1 MSKKWFV
8 IHARSGYE
16 AKVKAAIEEAV
27 SREGIEDLVG
37 EIMIPTEQV
46 VELKG
51 GKKRET
57 ERKFFPGYM
66 LIKMEL
72 TEPSWLLVK
81 NTRNVIGFIGGS
93 SGKPSPIT
101 QREVERIFARVQE
114 GADKPK
120 PKVAFQPGE
129 EVLVIDGPFNEFNGT
144 VEGLLGMKIW
154 SCVSSNSCRLI
165 PGVLG
170 RRTMWCPVEKFLSVC
185 RLPLT
190 CNRWRWRMHQLQPDA
205 GALLMV
211 QVKLASFHRSV
222 SLFVVSAIALG

>member
-1 MSKKWFV
+1 MSMAEEKIEKKAPAKKVATKKVSTKEVTVKKAPAKKKWFV

-16 AKVKAAIEEAV
+16 AKVKVAIEEAV
-27 SREGIEDLVG
+27 SREGIEDLIG

-51 GKKRET
+51 GKKKET

-81 NTRNVIGFIGGS
+81 NTNNVIGFIGGS

-101 QREVERIFARVQE
+101 QREVDRIFARVQE
-114 GADKPK
+114 GVDKPK

-129 EVLVIDGPFNEFNGT
+129 EVLVISGPFNEFNGSVESVNYEKSLLT
-144 VEGLLGMKIW
+144 VE
-154 SCVSSNSCRLI
+154 VLI
-165 PGVLG
+165 FG
-170 RRTMWCPVEKFLSVC
+170 RTTAVELEFTQVEK
-185 RLPLT
+185 T
-190 CNRWRWRMHQLQPDA
+190 
-205 GALLMV
+205 
-211 QVKLASFHRSV
+211 
-222 SLFVVSAIALG
+222 

>member
-1 MSKKWFV
+1 MSTAEEKIEKKAPAKKVATKKVSTKEAAVKKAPDKKKWFV

-16 AKVKAAIEEAV
+16 AKVKVAIEEAV
-27 SREGIEDLVG
+27 SREGIEDLIG

-51 GKKRET
+51 GKKKET

-81 NTRNVIGFIGGS
+81 NTNNVIGFIGGS

-101 QREVERIFARVQE
+101 QREVDRIFARVQE
-114 GADKPK
+114 GVDKPK

-129 EVLVIDGPFNEFNGT
+129 EVLVISGPFNEFNGSVESVNYEKSLLT
-144 VEGLLGMKIW
+144 VE
-154 SCVSSNSCRLI
+154 VLI
-165 PGVLG
+165 FG
-170 RRTMWCPVEKFLSVC
+170 RTTAVELEFAQVEK
-185 RLPLT
+185 T
-190 CNRWRWRMHQLQPDA
+190 
-205 GALLMV
+205 
-211 QVKLASFHRSV
+211 
-222 SLFVVSAIALG
+222 

>member
-16 AKVKAAIEEAV
+16 AKVKVAIEEAV
-27 SREGIEDLVG
+27 SRGGIEDLIG

-51 GKKRET
+51 GKKKET

-81 NTRNVIGFIGGS
+81 NTNNVIGFIGGS

-101 QREVERIFARVQE
+101 QREVDRIFARVQE

-129 EVLVIDGPFNEFNGT
+129 EVLVISGPFNEFNGT
-144 VEGLLGMKIW
+144 VESVNYEKSLLT
-154 SCVSSNSCRLI
+154 VEVLI
-165 PGVLG
+165 FG
-170 RRTMWCPVEKFLSVC
+170 RTTAVELEFAQVEK
-185 RLPLT
+185 T
-190 CNRWRWRMHQLQPDA
+190 
-205 GALLMV
+205 
-211 QVKLASFHRSV
+211 
-222 SLFVVSAIALG
+222 

>member
-1 MSKKWFV
+1 MAEEKIEKKAAPKKAVSKKSSTKKVAVKKAPAKKVATKEVSTKEVAVKKAPAKKKWFV

-16 AKVKAAIEEAV
+16 AKVKVAIEEAV
-27 SREGIEDLVG
+27 SREGIEDLIG

-51 GKKRET
+51 GKKKET

-81 NTRNVIGFIGGS
+81 NTNNVIGFIGGS

-101 QREVERIFARVQE
+101 QREVDRIFARVQE

-129 EVLVIDGPFNEFNGT
+129 EVLVISGPFNEFNGT
-144 VEGLLGMKIW
+144 VESVNYEKSLLT
-154 SCVSSNSCRLI
+154 VEVLI
-165 PGVLG
+165 FG
-170 RRTMWCPVEKFLSVC
+170 RTTAVELEFTQVEK
-185 RLPLT
+185 T
-190 CNRWRWRMHQLQPDA
+190 
-205 GALLMV
+205 
-211 QVKLASFHRSV
+211 
-222 SLFVVSAIALG
+222 

>member
-1 MSKKWFV
+1 MSIAEEKIEKKAPSKKVATKKVSTKEVAVKKAPAKKKWFV

-16 AKVKAAIEEAV
+16 AKVKVAIEEAV
-27 SREGIEDLVG
+27 SREGIEDLIG

-51 GKKRET
+51 GKKKET

-81 NTRNVIGFIGGS
+81 NTNNVIGFIGGS

-101 QREVERIFARVQE
+101 QREVDRIFARVQE
-114 GADKPK
+114 GVDKPK

-129 EVLVIDGPFNEFNGT
+129 EVLVISGPFNEFNGSVESVNYEKSLLT
-144 VEGLLGMKIW
+144 VE
-154 SCVSSNSCRLI
+154 VLI
-165 PGVLG
+165 FG
-170 RRTMWCPVEKFLSVC
+170 RTTAVELEFTQVEK
-185 RLPLT
+185 T
-190 CNRWRWRMHQLQPDA
+190 
-205 GALLMV
+205 
-211 QVKLASFHRSV
+211 
-222 SLFVVSAIALG
+222 

>member
-1 MSKKWFV
+1 MSITEEKIEKKAPAKKVATKKVSTKEVAVKKAPTKKWFV

-81 NTRNVIGFIGGS
+81 NTNNVIGFIGGS

-101 QREVERIFARVQE
+101 QREVDRIFARVQE

-144 VEGLLGMKIW
+144 VEGVNYEKSLLT
-154 SCVSSNSCRLI
+154 VEVLI
-165 PGVLG
+165 FG
-170 RRTMWCPVEKFLSVC
+170 RTTAVELEFAQVEK
-185 RLPLT
+185 T
-190 CNRWRWRMHQLQPDA
+190 
-205 GALLMV
+205 
-211 QVKLASFHRSV
+211 
-222 SLFVVSAIALG
+222 

>member
-16 AKVKAAIEEAV
+16 AKVKAAIEEAA
-27 SREGIEDLVG
+27 SREGIEDLIG

-51 GKKRET
+51 GKKKET

-81 NTRNVIGFIGGS
+81 NTNNVIGFIGGS
-93 SGKPSPIT
+93 SGKPSPIS
-101 QREVERIFARVQE
+101 QSEVDRIFARVQE
-114 GADKPK
+114 GTDKPK

-129 EVLVIDGPFNEFNGT
+129 EVLVIDGPFNEFNGIVEGVDYEKSLLT
-144 VEGLLGMKIW
+144 VE
-154 SCVSSNSCRLI
+154 VLI
-165 PGVLG
+165 FG
-170 RRTMWCPVEKFLSVC
+170 RTTAVELEFVQVEK
-185 RLPLT
+185 T
-190 CNRWRWRMHQLQPDA
+190 
-205 GALLMV
+205 
-211 QVKLASFHRSV
+211 
-222 SLFVVSAIALG
+222 

>member
-16 AKVKAAIEEAV
+16 AKVKVAIEEAV

-51 GKKRET
+51 GKKKET

-66 LIKMEL
+66 LIQMEL

-81 NTRNVIGFIGGS
+81 NTNNVIGFIGGS

-101 QREVERIFARVQE
+101 QREVDRILARVQE

-144 VEGLLGMKIW
+144 VEGVNYEKSILT
-154 SCVSSNSCRLI
+154 VEVLI
-165 PGVLG
+165 FG
-170 RRTMWCPVEKFLSVC
+170 RTTAVELEFAQVEK
-185 RLPLT
+185 T
-190 CNRWRWRMHQLQPDA
+190 
-205 GALLMV
+205 
-211 QVKLASFHRSV
+211 
-222 SLFVVSAIALG
+222 

>member
-1 MSKKWFV
+1 MSQKWFV

-27 SREGIEDLVG
+27 SREGIEDLVS

-51 GKKRET
+51 GKKKET

-81 NTRNVIGFIGGS
+81 NTNNVIGFIGGS

-101 QREVERIFARVQE
+101 QREVDQIFARVQE

-144 VEGLLGMKIW
+144 VEGVNYEKSLLT
-154 SCVSSNSCRLI
+154 VEVLI
-165 PGVLG
+165 FG
-170 RRTMWCPVEKFLSVC
+170 RTTAVELEFAQVEK
-185 RLPLT
+185 T
-190 CNRWRWRMHQLQPDA
+190 
-205 GALLMV
+205 
-211 QVKLASFHRSV
+211 
-222 SLFVVSAIALG
+222 

>member
-1 MSKKWFV
+1 MSMTEEKIEKKAPAKKVATKKVSTKEVAEKKAPAEKKWFV

-51 GKKRET
+51 GKKKET

-72 TEPSWLLVK
+72 TEPSWLVVK
-81 NTRNVIGFIGGS
+81 NTNNVIGFIGGS

-101 QREVERIFARVQE
+101 QREVDRILARVQE

-144 VEGLLGMKIW
+144 VEGVNYEKSLLT
-154 SCVSSNSCRLI
+154 VEVLI
-165 PGVLG
+165 FG
-170 RRTMWCPVEKFLSVC
+170 RTTAVELEFAQVEK
-185 RLPLT
+185 T
-190 CNRWRWRMHQLQPDA
+190 
-205 GALLMV
+205 
-211 QVKLASFHRSV
+211 
-222 SLFVVSAIALG
+222 

>member
-1 MSKKWFV
+1 MSTAEEKIEKKAPVKKVATKKVSTKEAAVKKAPDKKKWFV

-16 AKVKAAIEEAV
+16 AKVKVAIEEAV
-27 SREGIEDLVG
+27 SREGIEDLIG

-51 GKKRET
+51 GKKKET

-81 NTRNVIGFIGGS
+81 NTNNVIGFIGGS

-101 QREVERIFARVQE
+101 QREVDRIFARVQE
-114 GADKPK
+114 GVDKPK

-129 EVLVIDGPFNEFNGT
+129 EVLVISGPFNEFNGSVESVNYEKSLLT
-144 VEGLLGMKIW
+144 VE
-154 SCVSSNSCRLI
+154 VLI
-165 PGVLG
+165 FG
-170 RRTMWCPVEKFLSVC
+170 RTTAVELEFTQVEK
-185 RLPLT
+185 T
-190 CNRWRWRMHQLQPDA
+190 
-205 GALLMV
+205 
-211 QVKLASFHRSV
+211 
-222 SLFVVSAIALG
+222 